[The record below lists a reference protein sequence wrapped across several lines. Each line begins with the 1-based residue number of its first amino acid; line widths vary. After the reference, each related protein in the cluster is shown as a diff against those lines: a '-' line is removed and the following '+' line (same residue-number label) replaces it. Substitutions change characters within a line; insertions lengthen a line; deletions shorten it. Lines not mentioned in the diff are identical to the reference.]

1 MRTLRFFLLAGVAAL
16 IAGSA
21 SAQLIIYSGTLKQ
34 AATGEGV
41 SVKLNLKAYLV
52 VDHATG
58 YAGLIQYVTFNG
70 SKMYGTDT
78 ETNLHIV
85 QFSGA
90 QGKSDEAL
98 SQPPNTCDLEEG
110 NTNDIVFVQGA
121 DSELTVTTN
130 TTITFPKTLSGG
142 DTEIDSSSGSPI
154 SVTSSAVV
162 SFNSAQTFISN
173 GNGETL
179 DAAVARISAILEGE
193 GYVKQ
198 SSMSKKFRRSLF
210 SLLPVNR

>member
-1 MRTLRFFLLAGVAAL
+1 MRTLRFFIFSTITAL
-16 IAGSA
+16 IASSA
-21 SAQLIIYSGTLKQ
+21 SAQLVIYKGSLKQ
-34 AATGEGV
+34 TAIGKGA
-41 SVKLNLKAYLV
+41 SAKLTSKFDLI

-58 YAGLIQYVTFNG
+58 FAAEIQYVAVKG
-70 SKMYGTDT
+70 SKLYSTGT

-85 QFSGA
+85 QFDA
-90 QGKSDEAL
+90 AHGKTYEAL
-98 SQPPNTCDLEEG
+98 SQPPNSCDLDEG

-121 DSELTVTTN
+121 DSELKVDTN

-154 SVTSSAVV
+154 SVTTVGVV
-162 SFNSAQTFISN
+162 SFDPVQTGISN
-173 GNGETL
+173 GNGETM

-198 SSMSKKFRRSLF
+198 TGLSRKSGRALL
-210 SLLPVNR
+210 SLLPVNQ